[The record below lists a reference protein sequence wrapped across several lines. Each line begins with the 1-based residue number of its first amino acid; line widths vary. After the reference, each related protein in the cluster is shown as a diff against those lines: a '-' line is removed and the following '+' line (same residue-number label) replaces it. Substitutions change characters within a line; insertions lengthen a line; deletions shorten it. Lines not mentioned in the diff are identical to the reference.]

1 MIDRSALSASW
12 IELEITLQLM
22 KFVAALVHR
31 RQRFAIV
38 PVQMDLI
45 RPMLKRVAAAERSG
59 ARPQYKL
66 RPN

>member
-1 MIDRSALSASW
+1 LLGFGYSQV
-12 IELEITLQLM
+12 ELEITLQLM
-22 KFVAALVHR
+22 KFVAALVQSK
-31 RQRFAIV
+31 QRFPVV
-38 PVQMDLI
+38 PVQMDVI

>member
-1 MIDRSALSASW
+1 
-12 IELEITLQLM
+12 M
-22 KFVAALVHR
+22 KFVAALVR
-31 RQRFAIV
+31 SKQRFPVV
-38 PVQMDLI
+38 PVQMDVI

>member
-1 MIDRSALSASW
+1 MITARFDCSQV
-12 IELEITLQLM
+12 ELEITLQLM
-22 KFVAALVHR
+22 KFVAALVLSK
-31 RQRFAIV
+31 QRFPVV
-38 PVQMDLI
+38 PVQMDVI